1 MEVEQWPGFHVF
13 PFSSVNT
20 SLNEATLQ
28 APQHPRR
35 VRLGR
40 SEAGERLQGGGPY
53 LLELDGEFLRGEN
66 SLLLK

>member
-28 APQHPRR
+28 ALQHPRR

-40 SEAGERLQGGGPY
+40 SEAGERLQGGVLIY
-53 LLELDGEFLRGEN
+53 WSLTVNFLGE
-66 SLLLK
+66 KTACC